1 MSKDQLASL
10 AVFIFVVVAVSLLL
24 KAFRSLL
31 RFSVHRRNSNVT
43 APTTTPPPCV
53 NKIIHFVYPSLR
65 SVDYI
70 AIMSVSLS
78 CQSQAIG
85 SNNLWIIVIEYFVSD
100 NHYRGS
106 VLVISYLWLNHLII
120 DC

>member
-1 MSKDQLASL
+1 MSKDQLALL

-24 KAFRSLL
+24 KALRSLL
-31 RFSVHRRNSNVT
+31 WFTRLHHKSSNVT

-85 SNNLWIIVIEYFVSD
+85 F
-100 NHYRGS
+100 
-106 VLVISYLWLNHLII
+106 ISYMLIREW
-120 DC
+120 